1 MSAAA
6 AIPTE
11 VKRRNNFMLIPNMA
25 DDDLNIYEFRLL
37 GHYTRICGQEG
48 GRCWQ
53 GIKTIHE
60 KTGISLGMITRTRNS
75 LEAKGFISVSVPDGK
90 SRNRGESISVSI
102 VDRWQENTVRYCK
115 DSESANIENDDN
127 VISYSEIAV
136 SPGETNK
143 IYINQ
148 EPEKEKEKT
157 TTTALPDNSDI
168 PGPEALP
175 TGGSGYTVPVLTEV
189 DLWESNAMT
198 LPAEI
203 EPPARIFVLEETP
216 SKHEPPAQLQPGQSV
231 VSSTPPPVPATPS
244 PDLPPLSERDTPLGR
259 AAKCYERYIGGT
271 DSKTPDMLETALED
285 FGEPA
290 VLAAIEGAYG
300 TDTPWRY
307 ALGTLRRQRAAGTLP
322 RSSVPVPALAPAKQ
336 DAAYTDLFDRD
347 HEPPPA
353 AAPEPEPVDPNWQ
366 RLGWAVQGLSAA
378 LYGTFRECEFGG
390 VKDGILT
397 VIAPTTRIFNDCYR
411 GLRHNRW
418 LYRQAHSI
426 WDDVQDVEF
435 IQAGVDILPEGASQP

>member
-1 MSAAA
+1 
-6 AIPTE
+6 
-11 VKRRNNFMLIPNMA
+11 MLIPNMA

-115 DSESANIENDDN
+115 DNESANIANDDN

-175 TGGSGYTVPVLTEV
+175 TGGSGYTIPALTEV

-203 EPPARIFVLEETP
+203 DQAERERLAFEAKALEPEPAASAIQNA
-216 SKHEPPAQLQPGQSV
+216 PPL
-231 VSSTPPPVPATPS
+231 
-244 PDLPPLSERDTPLGR
+244 DLPPLSERDTPLGR
-259 AAKCYERYIGGT
+259 TAKCYERYIGGT

-322 RSSVPVPALAPAKQ
+322 RSTVPVPALAPAKQ

-426 WDDVQDVEF
+426 WDDVRDVEF
-435 IQAGVDILPEGASQP
+435 IQAGVDMLPGGESQS